1 MDDEVIENGKWYGKR
16 NFVNQ
21 VYEYLKIEMLKSQL
35 PFIIY
40 I

>member
-1 MDDEVIENGKWYGKR
+1 
-16 NFVNQ
+16 

-40 I
+40 IWTNETILFNAL